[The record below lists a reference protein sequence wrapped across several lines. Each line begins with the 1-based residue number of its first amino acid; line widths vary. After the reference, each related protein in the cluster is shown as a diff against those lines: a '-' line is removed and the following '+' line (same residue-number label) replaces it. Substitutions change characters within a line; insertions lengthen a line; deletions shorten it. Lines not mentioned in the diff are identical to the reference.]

1 MGGMGGMMGG
11 MDAMMGDMGGMMGGS
26 GGMGGG
32 SSLGSLFAKFVSLLG
47 QITAQLF
54 ALLTSGP
61 VLGFLA
67 GLVLIL
73 AVVALLKV
81 ILTRRP
87 RVVQFR
93 SERGSGE

>member
-11 MDAMMGDMGGMMGGS
+11 MDAMMGNIGGMMGGS
-26 GGMGGG
+26 GGGSTLGG
-32 SSLGSLFAKFVSLLG
+32 LFAQFVSFLG